1 MPPVNQAGGNL
12 RSTVYLTLEKIMERI
27 FLRTACDL
35 RAEESRPQDGVISGL
50 LKGGWEVKSIQQ
62 IDDKLKSLLIVLK
75 SVSTEE
81 KK

>member
-1 MPPVNQAGGNL
+1 
-12 RSTVYLTLEKIMERI
+12 MERI
-27 FLRTACDL
+27 FIRDVCDL
-35 RAEESRPQDGVISGL
+35 RAESVLESGGINDL
-50 LKGGWEVKSIQQ
+50 LMTGWSVKSIQQ

>member
-35 RAEESRPQDGVISGL
+35 RAEESQGGVISGL

>member
-12 RSTVYLTLEKIMERI
+12 RSTQLMEKIMERI

-35 RAEESRPQDGVISGL
+35 RAEESQGGVISGL